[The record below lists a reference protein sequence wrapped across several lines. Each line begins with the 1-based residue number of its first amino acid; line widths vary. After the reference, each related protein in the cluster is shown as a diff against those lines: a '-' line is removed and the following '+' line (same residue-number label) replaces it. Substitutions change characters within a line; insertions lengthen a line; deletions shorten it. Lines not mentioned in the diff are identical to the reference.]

1 MKPTQVKKHRAS
13 STKKVRFAQASTLV
27 ITHPKTE
34 QDLKATWYTKAE
46 MKPFKQKHVGQS
58 AKAILTTSPS
68 LAETY
73 IEQSLAGHKAHFDP
87 FCGVENVCG
96 IEHLLNPHVCKA
108 LITSRS
114 LTVGGVLEEQDRQ
127 ERLGIYDEK
136 KLAEASLKV
145 SLFSRLWRH
154 KIALMNCSN

>member
-1 MKPTQVKKHRAS
+1 
-13 STKKVRFAQASTLV
+13 
-27 ITHPKTE
+27 
-34 QDLKATWYTKAE
+34 
-46 MKPFKQKHVGQS
+46 
-58 AKAILTTSPS
+58 
-68 LAETY
+68 
-73 IEQSLAGHKAHFDP
+73 
-87 FCGVENVCG
+87 VEHVCG